1 LFGKLT
7 QEFYRKKIFRDHKTN
22 HPATQNIVM
31 AALQTT
37 LEQTLH
43 FGESASNEL
52 NLFIQCF
59 KPMTEKTASGLKL
72 LKNGFRLADPN
83 GNGMCSLAELDCF
96 VKTQLLSIYPENQGK
111 VAKELYK
118 YYRPCYIRA
127 YNDAKD
133 YKKDDGTV
141 IAGTEDCTADDFVSK
156 GEFRLF
162 CAYLCI
168 YAAMFDGFSKID
180 GYGAGKEGDDRK
192 IDLNEWI
199 SGFLT
204 VQSYGFIGLANIDSV
219 ETATEVFNLMDKNGG
234 GVVMLDEWCTYI
246 KNTEIEASTPLGMML
261 NLDE

>member
-168 YAAMFDGFSKID
+168 YAAMVIYPLFNPLSLSLTFHYFSLPHVITVSVTH
-180 GYGAGKEGDDRK
+180 
-192 IDLNEWI
+192 LTF
-199 SGFLT
+199 SFFFCLFFVCLFLSFFLLYRL
-204 VQSYGFIGLANIDSV
+204 V
-219 ETATEVFNLMDKNGG
+219 
-234 GVVMLDEWCTYI
+234 
-246 KNTEIEASTPLGMML
+246 
-261 NLDE
+261 